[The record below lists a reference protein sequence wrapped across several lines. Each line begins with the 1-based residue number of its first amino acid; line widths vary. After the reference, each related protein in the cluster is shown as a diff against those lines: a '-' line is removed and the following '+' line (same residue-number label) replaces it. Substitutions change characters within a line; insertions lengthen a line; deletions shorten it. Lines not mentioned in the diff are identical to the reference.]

1 MYKYLSLSLLVFFSV
16 SLTSV
21 SVPSCSSYFYRS
33 NISLVTLSLRKPPSF
48 YPFPLADTN
57 QFSVHTSQN
66 LNSPFSLFSSIL
78 IFIFS
83 QPLCACFPPKILLP
97 SISFSLST
105 TSLALSLSLSLSVCL
120 SFVLSSF
127 SRLLAKFLFFSLRS
141 FSIESPLQTEG
152 EIQVEGSKDAL
163 TANSVSLSSSD
174 EA

>member
-48 YPFPLADTN
+48 YPFPLADTT

-105 TSLALSLSLSLSVCL
+105 TSLALSLSLCLPLIRTLFVFSFTCKVPLFLVTSVL
-120 SFVLSSF
+120 DRFTV
-127 SRLLAKFLFFSLRS
+127 A
-141 FSIESPLQTEG
+141 
-152 EIQVEGSKDAL
+152 D
-163 TANSVSLSSSD
+163 
-174 EA
+174 